1 MNQASLEAVK
11 MGLMQ
16 YVGALLQTSNR
27 EGKDAVHVTLATLSE
42 VWLECC
48 KDKEGKSYDMFIGK
62 PILRASSFLLKEYIN
77 KLIKDAGD
85 NESVL
90 SCIEPK
96 LKEYNNAI
104 KVLDELVDQIKE
116 GVTENEST
124 DHQ

>member
-27 EGKDAVHVTLATLSE
+27 EGKDAAHVTLATLSE

-48 KDKEGKSYDMFIGK
+48 KDKEGKSYDMFVGK
-62 PILRASSFLLKEYIN
+62 PILRAASFLLKEYIN
-77 KLIKDAGD
+77 KLIKDAGN

-90 SCIEPK
+90 VCIGPK
-96 LKEYNNAI
+96 LNEYNNAI
-104 KVLDELVDQIKE
+104 KVLDELVEQIKE
-116 GVTENEST
+116 DTTEDECTN
-124 DHQ
+124 